1 MATDMPF
8 SEALQATLEVVAVL
22 DDLGVAYLLGGS
34 LASSLHGIPRT
45 TQDADLV
52 ADLGPQ
58 HVAPLVERLRAS
70 FYIDD
75 ERIHDSIRRRASF
88 NVIHLATMTKVDIF
102 LLKSDPLSRSEMER
116 RQRIVIPG
124 GEGASLWVASAEDI
138 VIQKLAWFVLGGGV
152 SERQWHDVL
161 GVLKVRRGHLDLG
174 HLRRSAVEAQVE
186 DLLRQALTE
195 ARIE

>member
-1 MATDMPF
+1 MPL

-22 DDLGVAYLLGGS
+22 DELGVAYLLGGS

-58 HVAPLVERLRAS
+58 DVALLVERLRAS

-75 ERIHDSIRRRASF
+75 ERVRDAIRRRASF
-88 NVIHLATMTKVDIF
+88 NVIHLATMTKVDLF
-102 LLKSDPLSRSEMER
+102 LLKPDPLSRLEMER
-116 RQRIVIPG
+116 RQRIVLPG
-124 GEGASLWVASAEDI
+124 GDGASLWVASAEDI
-138 VIQKLAWFVLGGGV
+138 VIQKLSWFVLGGRV

-161 GVLKVRRGHLDLG
+161 GVLKVRRGHLDLD
-174 HLRRSAVEAQVE
+174 HLRRSAAEAQVE
-186 DLLRQALTE
+186 DLLLRALTE
-195 ARIE
+195 AGIE

>member
-1 MATDMPF
+1 MPL

-22 DDLGVAYLLGGS
+22 DELGVAYLLGGS

-58 HVAPLVERLRAS
+58 DVVQLVERLRAS

-75 ERIHDSIRRRASF
+75 ERVRDAIRRRAAF

-102 LLKSDPLSRSEMER
+102 LLKHDPLSRSEMER
-116 RQRIVIPG
+116 RQRIALPG
-124 GEGASLWVASAEDI
+124 GDGASLWVASAEDI
-138 VIQKLAWFVLGGGV
+138 VIQKLAWFTLGGGI

-161 GVLKVRRGHLDLG
+161 GVLKVRRGQLDLD
-174 HLRRSAVEAQVE
+174 HLRSSA
-186 DLLRQALTE
+186 TE
-195 ARIE
+195 ARVDGLLRKALSEAGIE